1 LDSEKNAKTSSQVS
15 FSGQRKNF
23 LVGGMEFSYNQ
34 KRELHSYAQ
43 RSVAMGPQ
51 GMVASSQQLA
61 TLSGY
66 KILLRGGNALDA
78 AVAMVSTLN
87 VVEPHSVGIGGDAF
101 ALIYLAKENK
111 IIGINASGRAPY
123 KAGLAYF
130 HERGIRAMPERGVL
144 AATVPGAL
152 HGWARAVEQYG
163 SLKLGDLFED
173 AIYYAENGFPVT
185 EVIAGE
191 WQNAKDVLLSHTSA
205 SKSYLIDGKAPKP
218 GQVFKNKDLAQTY
231 RKIAREGIDIFY
243 EGEICKAIVDFSHQN
258 NGLFSFEDF
267 KAHTTSWVEPISTD
281 YRGYTIYELPPNGQ
295 GITALEMLN
304 ILEGYDIANLGH
316 NSSDYL
322 HLLIE
327 AKKIA
332 FSDRDYFITDPEFED
347 IPVGRLLSEEYAK
360 EWRKK
365 IDVQKAM
372 VPPAPYSNTRG
383 SDTVFVTAVDQNRN
397 AVSLISSV
405 YMAFGSGMV
414 VDETGIV
421 LQNRAHS
428 FSLDP
433 HHPNR
438 LEPHKRPM
446 HTIIPA
452 MVFKD
457 GHFLMSFGVMGGD
470 MQPQGHVQFLI
481 NLIDFKMNIQEAV
494 DAPRLRHVQGKD
506 VYLEEGISRK
516 AASSLKER
524 GHHIID
530 GPPSVNQVG
539 GGQAIYLDRAQ
550 NVLLGASDRRKDGCA
565 LGY

>member
-1 LDSEKNAKTSSQVS
+1 
-15 FSGQRKNF
+15 
-23 LVGGMEFSYNQ
+23 MEFSYTQ
-34 KRELHSYAQ
+34 KRESHSYAQ

-51 GMVASSQQLA
+51 GMVASSQHLA
-61 TLSGY
+61 TLSGH
-66 KILLRGGNALDA
+66 KILLKGGNALDA

-101 ALIYLAKENK
+101 ALIYLAKQNK
-111 IIGINASGRAPY
+111 IIGMNASGRAPY
-123 KAGLAYF
+123 KADLAYF
-130 HERGIRAMPERGVL
+130 HKRKIKAMPERGIL

-152 HGWARAVEQYG
+152 HGWATAVECYG
-163 SLKLGDLFED
+163 NLKLGDLFED

-185 EVIAGE
+185 EVISGE
-191 WQNAKDVLLSHTSA
+191 WKNAKDILLAHRSA
-205 SKSYLIDGKAPKP
+205 SKSYLINGDAPKP
-218 GQVFKNKDLAQTY
+218 GQVFKNKHLAQTY
-231 RKIAREGIDIFY
+231 RKIVREGIDTFY

-304 ILEGYDIANLGH
+304 ILEGYDIGSLRH
-316 NSSDYL
+316 NSPDYL

-332 FSDRDYFITDPEFED
+332 FSDRDYFITDPEFENV
-347 IPVGRLLSEEYAK
+347 PVGRLLSKEYAK
-360 EWRKK
+360 ERREK
-365 IDVQKAM
+365 IDYHKAM
-372 VPPAPYSNTRG
+372 VPPVPYSNARG
-383 SDTVFVTAVDQNRN
+383 SDTVFVTAVDEDRN
-397 AVSLISSV
+397 AVSLISSI

-414 VDETGIV
+414 VDGTGII
-421 LQNRAHS
+421 LQNRGHS

-438 LEPHKRPM
+438 MEPHKRPM

-457 GHFLMSFGVMGGD
+457 GRFLMSFGVMGGD

-481 NLIDFKMNIQEAV
+481 NLIDFKMNLQEAV
-494 DAPRLRHVQGKD
+494 DAPRIRHMQGKE
-506 VYLEEGISRK
+506 VYLEEGISSK
-516 AASSLKER
+516 AASALKER
-524 GHHIID
+524 GHDIID
-530 GPPSVNQVG
+530 APPSVNQVG
-539 GGQAIYLDRAQ
+539 GGQAIYLDRTQ
-550 NVLLGASDRRKDGCA
+550 NMLLGASDRRKDGCA
-565 LGY
+565 IGF

>member
-1 LDSEKNAKTSSQVS
+1 
-15 FSGQRKNF
+15 
-23 LVGGMEFSYNQ
+23 MEFSYNQ

-539 GGQAIYLDRAQ
+539 GGQAIYLDHAQ